1 MISYGIIAILIAIL
15 ITMYIGI
22 KNLII
27 QAEYLEEKV
36 EFYEKTFEE
45 IRKKV
50 LDTETKLRELDIRGS
65 FESDDEVGF
74 VFKEIKELSSDLTKT
89 VQTIYE
95 SNN

>member
-1 MISYGIIAILIAIL
+1 MISYGTIAILIAIL